1 MNTSPQSRILR
12 SLISLLAGCA
22 LLATAPGAALAAPEA
37 GNAGN
42 NTSSERVADRKQ
54 VKVKAKLDKA
64 KVKVNEKVK
73 LKGSLDIDLPLR
85 AQNAGTD
92 AGMSLEPIVVQR
104 LDAGAWVN
112 VASTSCRPN
121 GGFNLKLSFQFRAE
135 LTLRVYHPETVL
147 YTSASSSL
155 FTLLVV

>member
-1 MNTSPQSRILR
+1 MNTPPKPRIRR
-12 SLISLLAGCA
+12 SLVSLLAGCA
-22 LLATAPGAALAAPEA
+22 LLATAPGMALAAPDG
-37 GNAGN
+37 GNAATDPG
-42 NTSSERVADRKQ
+42 SQRVADKKH
-54 VKVKAKLDKA
+54 VKVKAKLDKG

-85 AQNAGTD
+85 AHD
-92 AGMSLEPIVVQR
+92 AAPDASASLEPLVVQR
-104 LDAGAWVN
+104 LDGDAWVD

-135 LTLRVYHPETVL
+135 LTLRVYHPETTL

-155 FTLLVV
+155 FTLLVI